1 MFMCTTTVSLLHN
14 VNVCGYSKEREG
26 RRMSGEIMSLGLSL
40 AGTAVVVA
48 VLVLPHLYGR
58 RAVQKEGRNSSPA

>member
-1 MFMCTTTVSLLHN
+1 
-14 VNVCGYSKEREG
+14 
-26 RRMSGEIMSLGLSL
+26 MSGEIMSLGLSL

-58 RAVQKEGRNSSPA
+58 RAVQKEGQNSSPA